1 MGFLDIVGFCILM
14 LVNCFGIFFLLNVY
28 LLFYI
33 FKVYVLPG
41 QFETVL
47 LRVIAA
53 EITDR
58 REEFL
63 YSLTILQ
70 SHLNLK

>member
-1 MGFLDIVGFCILM
+1 LLTV
-14 LVNCFGIFFLLNVY
+14 LVIFFLLNVY

-33 FKVYVLPG
+33 FKVYVLSG

-70 SHLNLK
+70 SHFSLK

>member
-1 MGFLDIVGFCILM
+1 M
-14 LVNCFGIFFLLNVY
+14 LVNCFSNFLV
-28 LLFYI
+28 YI
-33 FKVYVLPG
+33 FKVYVLSG

-70 SHLNLK
+70 SHLNIKQTHYNFSLKLL